1 MIKNFKTSLLAVL
14 PLIGLFGLLNQV
26 SIAQMRPDKLG
37 ELDWWRSKVKA
48 QAQSSQSQR
57 FHGCLFG
64 DSISSEL
71 GNPLSKDIANFA
83 MGGLSTVSLLE
94 QLKTLKA
101 ANVQCQNVM
110 IEIGTNDA
118 WYAIRNDEFVSNLEQ
133 IIVLTRSMGAS
144 QVTLTP
150 AFYSTLEASRNPNVA
165 GTVERVEEINALIRQ
180 VADIESVALV
190 DEGLEPLFDD
200 RSLRADLT
208 FDGVHLNEN
217 GKKLYKKVVVKIL
230 DVNS

>member
-1 MIKNFKTSLLAVL
+1 MLKNFKTSLLTML
-14 PLIGLFGLLNQV
+14 PLVGLFGLLNQV
-26 SIAQMRPDKLG
+26 SIAQMKPDKLG

-64 DSISSEL
+64 DSISSGL
-71 GNPLSKDIANFA
+71 GSPLSKNITNFA

-101 ANVQCQNVM
+101 SNVQCQNVM
-110 IEIGTNDA
+110 IAIGTNDA
-118 WYAIRNDEFVSNLEQ
+118 WYSIRNDEFVSNLER

-144 QVTLTP
+144 QITVVP
-150 AFYSTLEASRNPNVA
+150 AFYSTVEASRNPNVA

-180 VADIESVALV
+180 VADVESVALV
-190 DEGLEPLFDD
+190 TDEIDPLFDD
-200 RSLRADLT
+200 RSLRQDLT
-208 FDGVHLNEN
+208 FDGVHLNEK
-217 GKKLYKKVVVKIL
+217 GQKLYKRIVLAIL
-230 DVNS
+230 T

>member
-1 MIKNFKTSLLAVL
+1 MIKKLKTSLLTIL

-26 SIAQMRPDKLG
+26 SIAQMKPDKLG

-64 DSISSEL
+64 DSISSGL

-101 ANVQCQNVM
+101 SNVQCQNVM
-110 IEIGTNDA
+110 IAIGTNDA
-118 WYAIRNDEFVSNLEQ
+118 WYSIHNDEFVSNLER
-133 IIVLTRSMGAS
+133 IIVQARSMGAS
-144 QVTLTP
+144 QITIVP
-150 AFYSTLEASRNPNVA
+150 AFYSTVEASRNPNVA

-190 DEGLEPLFDD
+190 TDQIDPLFDD
-200 RSLRADLT
+200 RSLRQDLT
-208 FDGVHLNEN
+208 FDGVHLNEKGRN
-217 GKKLYKKVVVKIL
+217 IYKRIVLAIL
-230 DVNS
+230 T